1 MDNEISEEEAKHDL
15 KEFRKLQKYVNAV
28 YKDVSEGTYDIL
40 IGEELEKFTKAINDA
55 KKQVDKLAPY
65 FDELEKNMKNNK

>member
-28 YKDVSEGTYDIL
+28 YKEDSWNLEYAKNFVKLLNPNHYGTL
-40 IGEELEKFTKAINDA
+40 QTN
-55 KKQVDKLAPY
+55 
-65 FDELEKNMKNNK
+65 